1 MATPNSQTPEDLTA
15 DYGHSEDEDVA
26 ASTKSPAVTSTAT
39 TPTAVA
45 TTTPVNVLAPASAA
59 PSPIAPATA
68 SPVAPAATPSPVAP
82 AAAPKGAPGAAT
94 AAKKTLPAFA
104 QSGTQEVVSQ
114 LAQVPP
120 ETDEETTPDMSVRDA
135 AKDEYRKKVT
145 AIESRMNQAIEDSK
159 ALNKAL
165 EKDAQEAQGLLKPFK
180 AQEYEPPK
188 PKGIVEQWGSAAMI
202 FAMLGSMFTR
212 NHAVT
217 ALNAAAAAIN
227 GFKEGNKEVADQA
240 YKNWKI
246 ANDNARAAQDAQNK
260 RYDEIMKGVKERA
273 LAGKT
278 ITQEQLATARAEL
291 TAASTAY
298 RDDLMAEAAKDNNL
312 NKAMNLQVRREVA
325 SLQME
330 FLGSKATEAKRV
342 QDANETWRK
351 KSQEPSFQA
360 LPFLEQVRYV
370 EGLGSPEATSW
381 MKNARLMEAQTQ
393 NQIKQGHETEA
404 YQLAV
409 KNGDVR
415 TQLMIDADNG
425 SKDAAK
431 KLANYQERALK
442 KQLTPEEV
450 VEQEIADQAIASYQ
464 AEMPK
469 MSSKSP
475 EAVREYNSR
484 LARVSKIAEQNGYK
498 FNPDQYKQATKSE
511 GDWRNGNTYIGKQMA
526 SINALSGH
534 LEEAQILVDVVKKA
548 REGEF
553 DQSTWNTIKKRAS
566 EIIGDPD
573 LAVAGVNA
581 AAKITMD
588 ELTKF
593 ILGSAGALADREGME
608 KLMTATGQ
616 TDITSLNLSV
626 LNKYVIQ
633 RAKALEQQYTAATR
647 KDESAFAEL
656 LTPKTLERYGKDLN
670 IPKDVVDAKVK
681 REKAAAAR
689 AGAQESGAPSAST
702 SGAAGGAPAA
712 GGAAPKLDQSKI
724 TKENLESTAKKRG
737 ITVEEV
743 KKQLKAKYPD
753 VKFEGE

>member
-1 MATPNSQTPEDLTA
+1 M
-15 DYGHSEDEDVA
+15 
-26 ASTKSPAVTSTAT
+26 
-39 TPTAVA
+39 
-45 TTTPVNVLAPASAA
+45 
-59 PSPIAPATA
+59 
-68 SPVAPAATPSPVAP
+68 
-82 AAAPKGAPGAAT
+82 
-94 AAKKTLPAFA
+94 
-104 QSGTQEVVSQ
+104 
-114 LAQVPP
+114 
-120 ETDEETTPDMSVRDA
+120 
-135 AKDEYRKKVT
+135 
-145 AIESRMNQAIEDSK
+145 
-159 ALNKAL
+159 
-165 EKDAQEAQGLLKPFK
+165 
-180 AQEYEPPK
+180 
-188 PKGIVEQWGSAAMI
+188 
-202 FAMLGSMFTR
+202 
-212 NHAVT
+212 
-217 ALNAAAAAIN
+217 NAAAAAIN